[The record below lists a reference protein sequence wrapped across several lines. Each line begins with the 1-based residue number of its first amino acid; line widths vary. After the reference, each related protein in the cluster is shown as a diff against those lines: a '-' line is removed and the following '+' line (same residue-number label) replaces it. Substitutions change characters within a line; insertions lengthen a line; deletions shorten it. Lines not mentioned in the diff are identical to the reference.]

1 LKVREERVFPDTGCH
16 LVCADSVPINSIGRE
31 EVRMASRLISNVL
44 LGALTTAILQSAAG
58 AAPVEVR
65 GVVVTNQNGQLTV
78 KTPNGD
84 QVVTLPPDTS
94 IRSISGPFGGQKE
107 TVSHA
112 ALLPGLPVIING
124 DDSSGQVVAS
134 KIDYKASDYK
144 TAVQI
149 SAGVQETARREAEL
163 RNAYS
168 KMGDW
173 DIRAEENV
181 YFKTGS
187 AVISPGDKDRLMG
200 LSRKATTHK
209 GYVVSVL
216 GYADPRGNAA
226 ANEKLSNRRA
236 QAVINYL
243 KQSGHLLPGRVLSA
257 SAMGE
262 MKIPIDAADTAA
274 NAGARKVTVRVL
286 TSAAHLQK

>member
-1 LKVREERVFPDTGCH
+1 
-16 LVCADSVPINSIGRE
+16 
-31 EVRMASRLISNVL
+31 MATRLTRSVL
-44 LGALTTAILQSAAG
+44 LGALTAAILQSPAS
-58 AAPVEVR
+58 AAPVEVK

-84 QVVTLPPDTS
+84 QSIALPADTP
-94 IRSISGPFGGQKE
+94 IRSVSGPFGGQKE

-112 ALLPGLPVIING
+112 ALLPGLPVVIQG
-124 DDSSGQVVAS
+124 DDASGQVVAS
-134 KIDYKASDYK
+134 KVDYKASDYK

-163 RNAYS
+163 RHAYS
-168 KMGDW
+168 KMGNW

-187 AVISPGDKDRLMG
+187 AVISTGDKDRLRE
-200 LSRKATTHK
+200 LAHKATSHK

-262 MKIPIDAADTAA
+262 MNIPVDTDATAH
-274 NAGARKVTVRVL
+274 AGARKVTVRVL